1 VETQKPLRA
10 FIFANGDLNDGP
22 MVRRVLESAPD
33 AWVIAADGGARRA
46 ADLGCVVHTVIGDLD
61 SLADSEVRALQ
72 RGGSAIH
79 RHSPAKDETD
89 LELALLHAVEHG
101 ADWIRV
107 FSAVGGRLDQTLAN
121 VYLLALP
128 ALADAD
134 VRIVAGRQQ
143 AWLITPGEM
152 CIEGAAGDTLS
163 LIPISGAAHGVYTE
177 NLLYPLH
184 DETLAFG
191 PARGISN
198 VFQAGRA
205 RVCVREG
212 ILLAVH
218 TIGRA

>member
-1 VETQKPLRA
+1 MEAQKPLRA
-10 FIFANGDLNDGP
+10 LIFANGDLNDGP

-46 ADLGCVVHTVIGDLD
+46 ADLGCAVHTLIGDLD
-61 SLADSEVRALQ
+61 SLSKAEVRALE
-72 RGGSAIH
+72 RGGSAVH
-79 RHSPAKDETD
+79 AYPPAKNETD
-89 LELALLHAVEHG
+89 LELALLHAAEHG

-107 FSAVGGRLDQTLAN
+107 FSAVGDRLDQTLAN

-128 ALADAD
+128 GLAGVDA
-134 VRIVAGRQQ
+134 RIVAGRQQ
-143 AWLITPGEM
+143 AWLIKPGEM
-152 CIEGAAGDTLS
+152 CIEGESGDTLS

-177 NLLYPLH
+177 NLLYPLR

-198 VFQAGRA
+198 VFQASRA